1 MKKLIGL
8 FLIAAVVA
16 VAVQAHA
23 RPKKPMRVMAGTS
36 IPKYALGIDVSYDAR
51 FDTLV
56 PGYKILQ
63 VAFMNNSFNIIPM
76 NPKRDKW
83 VVRTS
88 EGKQKYRAIAD
99 LRGGDPRAWNL
110 LPKGAQEK
118 MGYPLMLPVGARHV
132 IDLFVPSSA
141 PLDTFTQ
148 VDINIHSMDRR
159 LEVMAR
165 D

>member
-8 FLIAAVVA
+8 FLIVVIA
-16 VAVQAHA
+16 IVAVQAHA

-36 IPKYALGIDVSYDAR
+36 IPKYALGVDVSYDPR

-56 PGYKILQ
+56 PGYKVLQ
-63 VAFMNNSFNIIPM
+63 VALVNNSFNIIPM
-76 NPKRDKW
+76 DPKKDKW
-83 VVRTS
+83 VIRTS
-88 EGKQKYRAIAD
+88 DGKQKYRAVAN
-99 LRGGDPRAWNL
+99 LRGKDPKAWNT
-110 LPKGAQEK
+110 LPKGAQDK
-118 MGYPLMLPVGARHV
+118 LGYPLMLPVGARQV